1 MGSQLMRIEVG
12 ESIWTVTLLTMPVGA
27 AFKSKVITCLSATLV
42 DQLTYL
48 LMAFEGGSQG

>member
-1 MGSQLMRIEVG
+1 MGSQLMRTEVG
-12 ESIWTVTLLTMPVGA
+12 ESIWTVTLLTVPVGA
-27 AFKSKVITCLSATLV
+27 AFESKLITCLSATLV